1 MLVPK
6 WSRVSAVLFAAGV
19 LAILLA
25 AVPDGVHAQTPTG
38 TECYPSPEIYTQ
50 PQDQTI
56 TQGSSATLSVSAN
69 AFTVKW
75 YRGAVGNKTTQVAS
89 TESFSTG
96 ALAETTQ
103 YWAEVSN
110 FCGTLQSRQVTVTV
124 VPAQPQGPCVTDA
137 TTACLLNTRFR
148 VKIDYNNIFATPPV
162 PGTLKAAKLV
172 AGDQN
177 PDTATFGFETPQAI
191 EVVVRIQD
199 TSPFG
204 FTRFDVYYGGMTD
217 IEYTVT
223 VQDTQT
229 NTTRQYKN
237 PGGMVGGGVDRTSFP
252 TDGSSTPAFAIIQG
266 NSQPRTPIVAANSP
280 IAACA
285 PDNNKVCLLDGRF
298 EVRIDYVNPFSN
310 PPNQPGTF
318 LGTKFSPGS
327 QNPDTATFGFG
338 SALAIE
344 AVVRLQ
350 DVSPFGINNV
360 SVYYGGMT
368 DVEFTVTVTDK
379 TTGRTRQYKNPVGQV
394 GGSVDRTSFPA
405 N

>member
-89 TESFSTG
+89 TESFNTG
-96 ALAETTQ
+96 ALAQTTQ

-124 VPAQPQGPCVTDA
+124 VPAQPQGPCVTDG
-137 TTACLLNTRFR
+137 TTACLLNNRFR
-148 VKIDYNNIFATPPV
+148 VKIDYLNIFENPPV

-172 AGDQN
+172 PGAQQN
-177 PDTATFGFETPQAI
+177 PDTATFGFDSPQAI
-191 EVVVRIQD
+191 EVVVRLQD
-199 TSPFG
+199 ARPFANV
-204 FTRFDVYYGGMTD
+204 FSVYYGGMTD
-217 IEYTVT
+217 IDYTVT
-223 VQDTQT
+223 VQDTTT
-229 NTTRQYKN
+229 NTTRQYHN
-237 PGGMVGGGVDRTSFP
+237 PGGQVGGGVDRTSFP
-252 TDGSSTPAFAIIQG
+252 TDGSSTPGFAIVEG
-266 NSQPRTPIVAANSP
+266 NSPARTPVVAPNSP
-280 IAACA
+280 TGTCT
-285 PDNNKVCLLDGRF
+285 PTSNVVCLLNGRF
-298 EVRIDYVNPFSN
+298 EVKLDYTNIFVNP
-310 PPNQPGTF
+310 PV
-318 LGTKFSPGS
+318 PGS
-327 QNPDTATFGFG
+327 MLGAKFVPGNQNPDTAIFGLG
-338 SALAIE
+338 SAQEIE

-350 DVSPFGINNV
+350 DTRPFTNV
-360 SVYYGGMT
+360 FAVYYGGMT
-368 DVEFTVTVTDK
+368 DLPFTVTVIDK
-379 TTGRTRQYKNPVGQV
+379 ATGTTRKYENPAGLV
-394 GGSVDRTSFPA
+394 GGGVDRSSFPT